1 MSSPRPN
8 ARDSERIRLSGGP
21 GGRRR
26 AYLVGVA
33 LPGLPVYEAEEHLA
47 ELAALADTAGVEVVG
62 ETVQARKSLDPKFFI
77 GSGKAAEVAAKAA
90 ELQANLVIFDDDLS
104 GGQVKNLEEV
114 LNVQV
119 MDRSGLILEIFDQ
132 RARSKEARTQVEL
145 ARLQYLLPRLTRQWQ
160 HLSRQVGGI
169 GVRGGEG
176 ESQLEADR
184 RVIKRNITRLKRELE
199 QIDRMRKE
207 HRRGRS
213 EVPVVA
219 LAGYT
224 NAGKST
230 LFNRLTNDKTFAENR
245 LFATLDS
252 RLRRGA
258 LDREGA
264 LAVFADTVGFIRKL
278 PHHLVAS
285 FRSTLDEIVQSDLVL
300 HVIDRSH
307 PRWEEQKAVAEEVM
321 KELGIDPANILE
333 VHNKIDRL
341 PAEERISRARA
352 GLVSVSAET
361 GEGIEALQAKI
372 ARALGDKAHS
382 RPQAEN
388 SKEHWEKFAA
398 LQASEWDGARVAE
411 AADPANAAHEAKGPS
426 APGGT
431 GTLHGA
437 SAPPPAPLPP
447 SGPKRI
453 GGAAAGSPR
462 SRKRP
467 R

>member
-1 MSSPRPN
+1 LSKPPKEKKPTSPR
-8 ARDSERIRLSGGP
+8 ADVGDAERIRLQ

-33 LPGLPVYEAEEHLA
+33 LPGLPSFEAEEHLA

-77 GSGKAAEVAAKAA
+77 GSGKAAEIAVKVA
-90 ELQANLVIFDDDLS
+90 ELKANLVLFDDDLS

-114 LNVQV
+114 LKVQV

-230 LFNRLTNDKTFAENR
+230 LFNRLTNDKAFAENR

-258 LDREGA
+258 LDRDGS
-264 LAVFADTVGFIRKL
+264 LAIFADTVGFIRKL

-285 FRSTLDEIVQSDLVL
+285 FRSTLDEIVQADLVL

-307 PRWEEQKAVAEEVM
+307 PRWQEQKDVAEAVM
-321 KELGIDPANILE
+321 KELGIDPENVLE
-333 VHNKIDRL
+333 VHNKLDRL
-341 PAEERISRARA
+341 PPEERISRARP
-352 GLVSVSAET
+352 GLVAVSAET
-361 GEGIEALQAKI
+361 GEGIPALQAKI
-372 ARALGDKAHS
+372 ARALGERARS
-382 RPQAEN
+382 RPSEHESAA
-388 SKEHWEKFAA
+388 HWEKVALEQAKEFA
-398 LQASEWDGARVAE
+398 DIGANRAE
-411 AADPANAAHEAKGPS
+411 GEIGDDDATAVILPQPAVEPAAPVRTGPS
-426 APGGT
+426 
-431 GTLHGA
+431 
-437 SAPPPAPLPP
+437 
-447 SGPKRI
+447 RI
-453 GGAAAGSPR
+453 GGGAAPR
-462 SRKRP
+462 SRKRT

>member
-1 MSSPRPN
+1 MTSPRPN
-8 ARDSERIRLSGGP
+8 ARDAERIRLSGGP

-33 LPGLPVYEAEEHLA
+33 LPGLPAFEAEEHLA

-114 LNVQV
+114 VKVQV

-199 QIDRMRKE
+199 QIDKMRKE

-213 EVPVVA
+213 EIPVVA

-230 LFNRLTNDKTFAENR
+230 LFNRLTNDKTLAENR

-258 LDREGA
+258 LDRDGA

-307 PRWEEQKAVAEEVM
+307 PRWQEQKDVAEAVM
-321 KELGIDPANILE
+321 KELGIDPENVLE

-341 PAEERISRARA
+341 PAEERIARARP

-372 ARALGDKAHS
+372 ARVLGEKAHA
-382 RPQAEN
+382 RPQERN
-388 SKEHWEKFAA
+388 SAAYWE
-398 LQASEWDGARVAE
+398 RVAAE
-411 AADPANAAHEAKGPS
+411 QGSELAVAEPELRETDAADAAEV
-426 APGGT
+426 
-431 GTLHGA
+431 
-437 SAPPPAPLPP
+437 PAPKAVLSPASKP
-447 SGPKRI
+447 VPNSPERTGPRRI
-453 GGAAAGSPR
+453 GGGPATPR

>member
-1 MSSPRPN
+1 MTSPRPN
-8 ARDSERIRLSGGP
+8 ARDSERIRLPGGP
-21 GGRRR
+21 GSRRR
-26 AYLVGVA
+26 AFLVGVA
-33 LPGLPVYEAEEHLA
+33 LPGLPVFEAEEHLA

-77 GSGKAAEVAAKAA
+77 GSGKATEVAAKAA

-114 LNVQV
+114 LKVQV

-307 PRWEEQKAVAEEVM
+307 PRWEEQKAVAEDVM

-352 GLVSVSAET
+352 GVIAVDAET

-372 ARALGDKAHS
+372 ARALGDKAHA
-382 RPQAEN
+382 RPSGRASAAYWENVAAQQTSELAEP
-388 SKEHWEKFAA
+388 
-398 LQASEWDGARVAE
+398 
-411 AADPANAAHEAKGPS
+411 ADADVPNAAAPVAAPAAAAPATSAPRSGPS
-426 APGGT
+426 
-431 GTLHGA
+431 
-437 SAPPPAPLPP
+437 
-447 SGPKRI
+447 RI
-453 GGAAAGSPR
+453 GGEPAGAPR
-462 SRKRP
+462 SRKRT